1 MKIGARTVCL
11 RWDWDRTLAFCKD
24 AGIEGFQVAPT
35 ENGIIEWSE
44 TEQREF
50 GERVREMG
58 LDISGTSA
66 GPNLVDPVVADESVG
81 KFRAFLR
88 LAANLG
94 PRVVCGEVKA
104 VPEGL
109 SLDDA
114 WATCTRNVRAI
125 CEYAADLDAYYAVEP
140 GPHCLVK
147 DGDSMV
153 RLIES
158 VDHPRL
164 KINYD
169 PANVNSAG
177 ADPVAGAKRVAEHI
191 IQTHA
196 KDSRRTTDGWEETV
210 LGEGDVNFPALIQVY
225 RDAGYDGWVC
235 IERERSE
242 HTDVDLRQSRDFLA
256 SVVQDS

>member
-1 MKIGARTVCL
+1 MRIGARTVCL

-24 AGIEGFQVAPT
+24 AGIEGFQVAPA

-50 GERVREMG
+50 GERVRGMG

-66 GPNLVDPVVADESVG
+66 GPNLVDPSVAEQSVE
-81 KFRAFLR
+81 KFKSFLH
-88 LAANLG
+88 LAINLG
-94 PRVVCGEVKA
+94 PRIVCGEVKA
-104 VPEGL
+104 VPQGL

-147 DGDSMV
+147 DADTML

-158 VDHPRL
+158 VGHPRL
-164 KINYD
+164 KVNYD

-177 ADPVAGAKRVAEHI
+177 ADPVADAKRVAEHI
-191 IQTHA
+191 IHTHA
-196 KDSRRTTDGWEETV
+196 KDSRRTTDGSEETV
-210 LGEGDVNFPALIQVY
+210 LGDGDVDFPALIEVY

-242 HTDVDLRQSRDFLA
+242 HTDDDLRRSAEFLRG
-256 SVVQDS
+256 VMG